1 MIEEE
6 DEDWQEEEE
15 HFVPE
20 DLEDYH
26 DLGIDEDEDLNRL
39 SGSPMITVCV

>member
-26 DLGIDEDEDLNRL
+26 DPVLQFF
-39 SGSPMITVCV
+39 VKVWK